1 MNSLTPAGWGALLG
15 LLLGIL
21 LVFIPF
27 GKVLLIALMVLTGY
41 LIGKILESE
50 QLRSRI
56 REMFSLLFR

>member
-1 MNSLTPAGWGALLG
+1 MSSLTPAGWGALLG
-15 LLLGIL
+15 LSLGIL
-21 LVFIPF
+21 LVFLPL
-27 GKVLLIALMVLTGY
+27 GKVLLIALLVLTGY

>member
-1 MNSLTPAGWGALLG
+1 MTSLTPAGWGALLG
-15 LLLGIL
+15 LSLGIL

-27 GKVLLIALMVLTGY
+27 GKVLLIALLVLTGY

-50 QLRSRI
+50 QFRSRI